1 MLYTRMET
9 AGSSLGAPDSG
20 PVDHP
25 VPGREADVVINTP
38 PPLPPS
44 PGEDSAAITCA

>member
-25 VPGREADVVINTP
+25 APGRDADVVINTP
-38 PPLPPS
+38 PLPCPARARIAR
-44 PGEDSAAITCA
+44 P